1 MRRFLMTLFL
11 LGSLSAAFASDVA
24 TGHITKMLPLFLD
37 LDGHDALSPS
47 LFDRDAYQ
55 VYLRQHTNEVSAI
68 RFDVLW
74 RVSDARDT
82 KLKLR
87 LELRGVGPDNLPRQ
101 SMLEQTVTPHFFRHW
116 TSLTLAGDDY
126 KNFGEVVA
134 WRVTLWSDD
143 QLLGEQKSFLWRT

>member
-11 LGSLSAAFASDVA
+11 LGSLSAATASDVA
-24 TGHITKMLPLFLD
+24 TGHIVKMLPLFLD
-37 LDGHDALSPS
+37 LKGHDALSPS

-74 RVSDARDT
+74 RASDVKDA

-101 SMLEQTVTPHFFRHW
+101 TTFEQTVTPHFFRHW
-116 TSLTLAGDDY
+116 TSFTLTGNDY

-134 WRVTLWSDD
+134 WRVTLWSND

>member
-11 LGSLSAAFASDVA
+11 LGSLSAASAADA
-24 TGHITKMLPLFLD
+24 PTGYIVKMLPLFLD
-37 LDGHDALSPS
+37 LKGHDALSPS

-55 VYLRQHTNEVSAI
+55 VYLRQHTNEISAV

-74 RVSDARDT
+74 SASAARDA

-101 SMLEQTVTPHFFRHW
+101 LTLEQTVAPHFFRHW
-116 TSLTLAGDDY
+116 TSFTLADADL
-126 KNFGEVVA
+126 KNFGE
-134 WRVTLWSDD
+134 LNS
-143 QLLGEQKSFLWRT
+143 WRTTL